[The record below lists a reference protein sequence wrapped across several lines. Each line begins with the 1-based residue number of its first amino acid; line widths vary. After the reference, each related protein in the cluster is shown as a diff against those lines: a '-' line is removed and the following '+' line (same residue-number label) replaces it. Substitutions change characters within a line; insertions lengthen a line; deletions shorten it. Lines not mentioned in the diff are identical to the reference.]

1 MGSATL
7 TALTILVY
15 IQDNVGWGWGLG
27 IPTIV
32 MGLSTVVFV
41 IGYPL
46 YRKPKPAGS
55 PLVRVV
61 QVAIAAFNKRK
72 ATLPADTNLY
82 YKNEKL
88 DASISTNG
96 LLLHTQQFT

>member
-1 MGSATL
+1 MGTATL

-32 MGLSTVVFV
+32 MALSTVVF
-41 IGYPL
+41 ITGYPL

-61 QVAIAAFNKRK
+61 QVAVAAFKKRK
-72 ATLPADTNLY
+72 AALPANPNLLY
-82 YKNEKL
+82 ENVKL
-88 DASISTNG
+88 DASISTDG
-96 LLLHTQQFT
+96 RLLHTQQFK